1 MKKHLDTCPSCCC
14 SLEITRYT
22 CPDCAVSIDGHF
34 SGCNFCH
41 LSDDDRLFALIFLQ
55 TEGNMKD
62 VERLLGISYPTVKA
76 RLSKLN
82 VALSQDMENLRI
94 AVKAPQPSQSPQTQS
109 GPVHKDPD
117 INSRI
122 IDQLQAGE
130 ITPQEAAS
138 LIRGSD
144 EGGRSKQR
152 PYNDPSSMPHE

>member
-1 MKKHLDTCPSCCC
+1 MKKHLEICPSCCC

-22 CPDCAVSIDGHF
+22 CPECAVSIDGHF
-34 SGCNFCH
+34 TGCNFCL

-82 VALSQDMENLRI
+82 AALSEDMENLRI
-94 AVKAPQPSQSPQTQS
+94 TVKAPLAPPNQPA
-109 GPVHKDPD
+109 PVQKDPD

-130 ITPQEAAS
+130 ITPQEAAA
-138 LIRGSD
+138 LLRGQTSTKVTD
-144 EGGRSKQR
+144 GG
-152 PYNDPSSMPHE
+152 NNNE